1 MQEDT
6 SKNGE
11 EIFKDKLTNFTPP
24 PPNHWQKIASQLDG
38 EELDAFAKNNLSE
51 IESTPD
57 PKIWNNIKRNL
68 PLSLLVRNQLN
79 WLSRIAAV
87 LIIFMVAI
95 LFFDK
100 KENINNAT
108 ENSEIA
114 STNVLLEK
122 IDQNK
127 NSDFVFAIGN
137 DDKKETSASEELY
150 LEDDKTL
157 EDFWSSLEEEED
169 FISKVNQDVIEKS
182 LQPLLKLPI
191 ENLEAALPKGEGNKI
206 SKKPISTFQKDPVTL
221 PNGKVLSDKK

>member
-1 MQEDT
+1 MQQET

-11 EIFKDKLTNFTPP
+11 EIFKDKFANFTPP
-24 PPNHWQKIASQLDG
+24 PSNNNWQKIASQLEG
-38 EELDAFAKNNLSE
+38 EELDAFAKNNLGE
-51 IESTPD
+51 IEPTPN
-57 PKIWNNIKRNL
+57 PKIWANIKREL

-100 KENINNAT
+100 KENINNNLK
-108 ENSEIA
+108 NSEVA
-114 STNVLLEK
+114 SSNNTNERLGQEE
-122 IDQNK
+122 
-127 NSDFVFAIGN
+127 STDFVFAINN
-137 DDKKETSASEELY
+137 DNRKEASASEELY

-169 FISKVNQDVIEKS
+169 FISEVDQDIIEKS

-191 ENLEAALPKGEGNKI
+191 ENLEAALPNKI
-206 SKKPISTFQKDPVTL
+206 SKKPIFIFQQDPITL
-221 PNGKVLSDKK
+221 PNGDMLSDEK